1 MELLNVALTSVGSV
15 VVLFILTKLIGNK
28 QISQLNTFDYI
39 NGITI
44 GSIAAEMATS
54 LEDDFLKPLLS
65 MVIYTIIVLLISFA
79 SARSVKMRR
88 FFTGRSLMLL
98 NNGKM
103 YRENFKKSKLD
114 LTEFLT
120 QCRENG
126 YFNID
131 KIQSAVFETNGKV
144 SILPKAEEK
153 PVTPKDLNIKMNKE
167 TPAVI
172 LIEDGVVLMEN
183 LRYTG
188 NDTQWLNNELKNL
201 GINKA
206 EDVFLASC
214 DSNNKLTAFVKLNE
228 KAKGDIFQ

>member
-15 VVLFILTKLIGNK
+15 IVLFILTKLIGNK

-54 LEDDFLKPLLS
+54 LESDFLKPLLA
-65 MVIYTIIVLLISFA
+65 MVIYTAVVLLISLAA
-79 SARSVKMRR
+79 SKSIKMRR
-88 FFTGRSLMLL
+88 FFTGRSLLLL

-131 KIQSAVFETNGKV
+131 QIQSAVFETNGKV
-144 SILPKAEEK
+144 SIMPKSDEK
-153 PVTPKDLNIKMNKE
+153 PVTPKDLSIKMQKE
-167 TPAVI
+167 TPSII
-172 LIEDGVVLMEN
+172 LIEDGKVLTEN
-183 LRYTG
+183 LHYTG
-188 NDTQWLNNELKNL
+188 NDVQWLKTELKNL
-201 GINKA
+201 GINKS

-228 KAKGDIFQ
+228 KATGDIFQ